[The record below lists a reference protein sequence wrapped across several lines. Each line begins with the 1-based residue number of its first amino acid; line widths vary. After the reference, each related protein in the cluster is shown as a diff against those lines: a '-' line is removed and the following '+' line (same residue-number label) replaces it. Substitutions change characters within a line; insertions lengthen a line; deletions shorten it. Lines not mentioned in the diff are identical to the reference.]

1 MRPQA
6 LDAPAPKEP
15 WQAMA
20 LEKLLGL
27 LTTRAGMDLVSLA
40 VAVGAQ
46 HSTAAA
52 LQHFSGAGWD
62 LRRSIAPQ
70 PPPEVATARAAA
82 AAGGGDDVSISS
94 GGRRNS
100 ISSAV
105 SAAETETSSRVVTQL
120 LSWAATPQV
129 DMQGAAH
136 TQHAQCGGD
145 AVQTFNPSTGPK
157 IKQHCNLLPT

>member
-1 MRPQA
+1 
-6 LDAPAPKEP
+6 
-15 WQAMA
+15 MA
-20 LEKLLGL
+20 LEELLGL

-52 LQHFSGAGWD
+52 LQHFSGAGRN

-70 PPPEVATARAAA
+70 APPEVATAQAAA
-82 AAGGGDDVSISS
+82 AAVGADDVSTSSS
-94 GGRRNS
+94 GNRNS

-105 SAAETETSSRVVTQL
+105 SASETETSSRVVTQL

-129 DMQGAAH
+129 GMQGAVRTH
-136 TQHAQCGGD
+136 TRAQYGSD
-145 AVQTFNPSTGPK
+145 AVKTSSPATGLK
-157 IKQHCNLLPT
+157 INQHCHHLTT